1 MRVSAIRQG
10 VIGTNS
16 SPAPGAGFTT
26 SEADAL
32 WLKEPLVP
40 VTLTANVPVIE
51 FAAGV
56 MVRVVEPGPDSDV
69 GLKLAEAP
77 DGRPLT
83 PSEMFAL
90 KPFTPAAVTVYCA
103 LPPAMALPSGGDMLS
118 EKSGGGPV
126 IVSDVDPAWF
136 KAPLV
141 PVTLKVLTPAD
152 APEVVVMV
160 SVVEPEPD
168 TDVGLK
174 PPDAP
179 EGNPETAKS
188 IVPVKPPVAVVV
200 TV

>member
-1 MRVSAIRQG
+1 
-10 VIGTNS
+10 
-16 SPAPGAGFTT
+16 
-26 SEADAL
+26 
-32 WLKEPLVP
+32 
-40 VTLTANVPVIE
+40 
-51 FAAGV
+51 
-56 MVRVVEPGPDSDV
+56 
-69 GLKLAEAP
+69 
-77 DGRPLT
+77 
-83 PSEMFAL
+83 
-90 KPFTPAAVTVYCA
+90 
-103 LPPAMALPSGGDMLS
+103 MALPIGGEMPS

-126 IVSDVDPAWF
+126 MVSDVDPALF

>member
-1 MRVSAIRQG
+1 

-16 SPAPGAGFTT
+16 IPAPGVGFTT
-26 SEADAL
+26 SEVDAP

-40 VTLTANVPVIE
+40 VTLTANMPIIE

-77 DGRPLT
+77 DGRPVTL
-83 PSEMFAL
+83 SEMVPL
-90 KPFTPAAVTVYCA
+90 KPFTPAAVTVYWA
-103 LPPAMALPSGGDMLS
+103 LLPAMALPTEGEMPS

-126 IVSDVDPAWF
+126 MVSVVDPAWF
-136 KAPLV
+136 KDPLV
-141 PVTLKVLTPAD
+141 PVALKLISPVD
-152 APEVVVMV
+152 APEVVLIV
-160 SVVEPEPD
+160 SVVEPEPV

-174 PPDAP
+174 LPDAP

-188 IVPVKPPVAVVV
+188 IVPLKPPVAVVV